1 MENKRDIILQA
12 AEQAFLTNGYDNASI
27 KDIAK
32 QAAVAPSHP
41 YFYFGSKADMLRAVL
56 RRQLEIIREA
66 LAAAAT
72 TSAATTYEETVD
84 IYIAAFAAIK
94 ERAAF
99 IIHCELT
106 PKLGE
111 LVQEILAADSFRL
124 EELLLPEP
132 LGHQEGGDSS
142 RATLL
147 ASLARSYFIGTDE
160 ERIKQAMELVLDIEI
175 PETGDSDQSRSSHRL
190 PPVDKPDA
198 AKQVQETFDIWA
210 EAARRAFE

>member
-41 YFYFGSKADMLRAVL
+41 YFYFGSKADMLKAVL
-56 RRQLEIIREA
+56 LKQLEAVRYA
-66 LAAAAT
+66 LAAATEASIAA
-72 TSAATTYEETVD
+72 SADEAAD
-84 IYIAAFAAIK
+84 IYMAALAAV
-94 ERAAF
+94 RVSAAF

-106 PKLGE
+106 PKLGG
-111 LVQEILAADSFRL
+111 LVHEILSAEAFRL
-124 EELLLPEP
+124 EELLLP
-132 LGHQEGGDSS
+132 GSRNDQEGGVNTK
-142 RATLL
+142 AALL
-147 ASLARSYFIGTDE
+147 AAIARSYFVGADE
-160 ERIKQAMELVLDIEI
+160 ERTKQALELVLGIEM
-175 PETGDSDQSRSSHRL
+175 PELTDLEQTKSSRRL